1 MTLITYD
8 RRVASSPS
16 APTTPR
22 LLLDRT
28 GAMNTLLDGAWWPH
42 STDPV
47 AELPGLVLA
56 IDGLRA
62 PVTRLILRGT
72 DWTDHPRLLGV
83 DGRVIRIGYFA
94 SQPVSLLTAIC
105 GQRGRVDLLIVPPD
119 TPRQSAEAAMKL
131 TVAAGNQVHAQDILR
146 TVLAAPAAAKGD
158 PESVWEAEGGHL
170 AR

>member
-8 RRVASSPS
+8 RRVTSSPF

-28 GAMNTLLDGAWWPH
+28 GALNTLLDGAWWPH

-62 PVTRLILRGT
+62 PVTRLILRGI

-105 GQRGRVDLLIVPPD
+105 GQRSRVDLLIVPPD

-131 TVAAGNQVHAQDILR
+131 TIATGNQVHAQDILR
-146 TVLAAPAAAKGD
+146 LVSDGD
-158 PESVWEAEGGHL
+158 
-170 AR
+170 R